1 MDDGFVDAHGERDSP
16 PSSDAAPD
24 AAVSPRAPPS
34 PAAAA
39 APPQPSSAYPTAPV
53 EDSIATRL
61 AAVERHNR
69 RIRRL
74 GLATLV
80 ALGCATAGYLTLGG
94 ATVHRSLLESRELEL
109 LDASGRSRAFVRV
122 YANAPVM
129 QLLDAQGKVR
139 LSLGLRFDDTPFIE
153 LSDDTGTTR
162 ASLKVGSGG
171 DPELR
176 MYNGDA

>member
-1 MDDGFVDAHGERDSP
+1 
-16 PSSDAAPD
+16 
-24 AAVSPRAPPS
+24 
-34 PAAAA
+34 
-39 APPQPSSAYPTAPV
+39 
-53 EDSIATRL
+53 
-61 AAVERHNR
+61 
-69 RIRRL
+69 
-74 GLATLV
+74 
-80 ALGCATAGYLTLGG
+80 
-94 ATVHRSLLESRELEL
+94 VHRSLLESRELEL

-176 MYNGDA
+176 MYNGDGESTFSVN